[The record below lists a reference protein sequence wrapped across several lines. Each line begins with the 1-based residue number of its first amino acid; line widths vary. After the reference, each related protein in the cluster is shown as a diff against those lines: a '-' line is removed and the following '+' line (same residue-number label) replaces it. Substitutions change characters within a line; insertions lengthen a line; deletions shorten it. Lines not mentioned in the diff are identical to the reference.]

1 MLHSFKKTAAVLCIF
16 GLSVLLLS
24 PMAQAQDYDK
34 PIKIGWTAWSDAEAI
49 TKIAKQILEDEM
61 GYDVELVMSDIGVQY
76 QALKTGDIDIMLMSW
91 LPVTHQNYWKK
102 YASDVVNLG
111 PLYTRAKLGWVV
123 PDYIPEDKLNSID
136 DLVDEEIAAKLDK
149 KITGI
154 DPGAGL
160 MQASEKAMKEYG
172 LSDAGYNLVASSG
185 AGMTAA
191 LARAID
197 KGDWIVV
204 TGWSP
209 HWKFA
214 KWDLRYIDDP
224 KGVLGGRERI
234 HALARKG
241 FYQDVPYEVFEF
253 FTRMYM
259 PLSELEAVMLK
270 ASNSSYGDAVDAYI
284 EENPERIS
292 YWVTGEF
299 K

>member
-1 MLHSFKKTAAVLCIF
+1 MLHSLKKTVTVLCIF
-16 GLSVLLLS
+16 ALLAVFCA
-24 PMAQAQDYDK
+24 PVAQAQDSTQ

-49 TKIAKQILEDEM
+49 TKIARQILEEKM

-76 QALKTGDIDIMLMSW
+76 QALKSQDIDIMLMSW

-102 YASDVVNLG
+102 YAKDVVNLG

-123 PDYIPEDKLNSID
+123 PEYVPEDKINSID
-136 DLVDEEIAAKLDK
+136 DLTDKDVAEKLDS

-172 LSDAGYNLVASSG
+172 LSDAGYDLVASSG

-191 LARAID
+191 LARAIEKD
-197 KGDWIVV
+197 DWIVV

-209 HWKFA
+209 HWMFA
-214 KWDLRYIDDP
+214 KWDLRYIEDP
-224 KGVLGGRERI
+224 KGTLGGRERI

-253 FTRMYM
+253 FTRMYI
-259 PLSELEAVMLK
+259 PLSELEAVMLN
-270 ASNSSYGDAVDAYI
+270 ASKSSYGDAVDKYI
-284 EENPERIS
+284 EENPQRVQ
-292 YWVTGEF
+292 YWMTGEF

>member
-1 MLHSFKKTAAVLCIF
+1 MLHSLKKTVTVLCICA
-16 GLSVLLLS
+16 LLAVFCA
-24 PMAQAQDYDK
+24 PVAQAQDSSK

-49 TKIAKQILEDEM
+49 TKMAKQILEEKM

-76 QALKTGDIDIMLMSW
+76 QALKSQDIDIMLMSW

-102 YASDVVNLG
+102 YANDVVNLG

-123 PDYIPEDKLNSID
+123 PEYVPEDKINSID
-136 DLVDEEIAAKLDK
+136 DLTNEDVAEKLDH

-172 LSDAGYNLVASSG
+172 LSDAGYDLVASSG

-191 LARAID
+191 LARAIEKD
-197 KGDWIVV
+197 DWIVV

-224 KGVLGGRERI
+224 KGTLGGRERI

-253 FTRMYM
+253 FTRMYI
-259 PLSELEAVMLK
+259 PLSELEAVMLN
-270 ASNSSYGDAVDAYI
+270 ASKSSYGDAVDKYI
-284 EENPERIS
+284 DENPQRIQ
-292 YWVTGEF
+292 YWMTGEF

>member
-1 MLHSFKKTAAVLCIF
+1 MLHSLKKTAMVLCICA
-16 GLSVLLLS
+16 LSVLLFS
-24 PMAQAQDYDK
+24 PVVQAQDSTK

-49 TKIAKQILEDEM
+49 TKIARQILEEKM

-102 YASDVVNLG
+102 YAKDVVNLG

-123 PDYIPEDKLNSID
+123 PNYVPKDKVNSIE
-136 DLVDEEIAAKLDK
+136 DLKDKDVAEKLEN

-172 LSDAGYNLVASSG
+172 LSKAGYDLVASSG

-197 KGDWIVV
+197 KEEWIVV

-214 KWDLRYIDDP
+214 KWDLRYLEDP
-224 KGVLGGRERI
+224 KGTLGGRERI
-234 HALARKG
+234 HALTRKG

-253 FTRMYM
+253 FTRMYI
-259 PLSELEAVMLK
+259 PLSELEAVMLQ
-270 ASNSSYGDAVDAYI
+270 ASNSSYKDAVDTYI
-284 EENPERIS
+284 EEHPERVH
-292 YWVTGEF
+292 YWMTGEL